1 MVEEKEHPGRLL
13 ATVNLIDE
21 DAAMIRFGLLGAGRI
36 GRMHANNLAKS
47 EKAELLWVYDVDQTA
62 STEVANLNSTRSTD
76 SIETIFQD
84 PDVDAILIATPTNT
98 HADLIVQSAK
108 AGKAILCEKPI
119 DVNIEKVD
127 WCKEQLHNIDVPI
140 QIGFNRRFDPSHR
153 KLAQAVHEGEIGQ
166 LEQVIITSRDTGPPP
181 KEYYLVAGGMLRDMT
196 IHDFDLARFVLNEEV
211 SRVSALSSTL
221 FDSVAEEIGEIDSA
235 MILMQ
240 TQSGKL
246 CHINNSRHATYGYD
260 QRLEAHGSEGMM
272 RSENHQQTSVE
283 RFNKNGSVWKDPLTF
298 ANSERYRQAFVDQMD
313 SFINALETN
322 QKTSVTFDDGRRA
335 LILANA
341 AYESLSSGQTVEVNY
356 G

>member
-1 MVEEKEHPGRLL
+1 
-13 ATVNLIDE
+13 
-21 DAAMIRFGLLGAGRI
+21 MIRFGLLGAGRI
-36 GRMHANNLAKS
+36 GRMHANNLARS
-47 EKAELLWVYDVDQTA
+47 TNAELLWVYDADQTV
-62 STEVANLNSTRSTD
+62 STEVATINSTRSTD

-84 PDVDAILIATPTNT
+84 PHVDAILIATPTNT
-98 HADLIVQSAK
+98 HADLIIQSAE
-108 AGKAILCEKPI
+108 AGKAIFCEKPI
-119 DVNIEKVD
+119 DLNIEKVN
-127 WCKEQLHNIDVPI
+127 WCMEHLSNIDVPI

-153 KLAQAVHEGEIGQ
+153 KLAEAVHKGQIGQ
-166 LEQVIITSRDTGPPP
+166 LEQVVISSRDPEPPP

-211 SRVSALSSTL
+211 NRISALSSTL
-221 FDSVAEEIGEIDSA
+221 FDPVAEEIGEIDSA

-260 QRLEAHGSEGMM
+260 QRLEAHGSDGML
-272 RSENHQQTSVE
+272 RSENHQQTGIE
-283 RFNKNGSVWKDPLTF
+283 RFNKNGSFWKDPLEF
-298 ANSERYRQAFVDQMD
+298 SFSDRYRQAFVDQLD

-341 AYESLSSGQTVEVNY
+341 AYESISSGQTVEVDY
-356 G
+356 S